1 MSDTLDQMSG
11 QADALKGQLEDLD
24 RLAEGVGTRMV
35 TAFAGA
41 ALQGRNLSDVLKGL
55 GLSLAR
61 MALSAAL
68 KPLGAMLGGLTGG
81 LMKNAAGNAF
91 SGGLMKNAAGNAFSG
106 GQVIPFADG
115 GIVNSPTLF
124 AMRGGTGLMGE
135 AGPEAIMPLAR
146 GADGKLGVKGGGGV
160 SVTVNI
166 STPDAQGFQRSQ
178 SQVSAMIARAVA
190 RGQRNL

>member
-1 MSDTLDQMSG
+1 MTDTLDQMRG
-11 QADALKGQLEDLD
+11 QADVLKGQLQDLD
-24 RLAEGVGTRMV
+24 RLAENVGSRMV

-55 GLSLAR
+55 ALSLAR

-68 KPLGAMLGGLTGG
+68 KPLGAALGGLTGG
-81 LMKNAAGNAF
+81 VLANATGNAF
-91 SGGLMKNAAGNAFSG
+91 SGGR
-106 GQVIPFADG
+106 VIPFADG

-124 AMRGGTGLMGE
+124 AMRGGAGLMGE

-146 GADGKLGVKGGGGV
+146 GADGKLGVRGGGGAN
-160 SVTVNI
+160 VTVNI
-166 STPDAQGFQRSQ
+166 STADAQSFQRSQ
-178 SQVSAMIARAVA
+178 SQVSAAIARAVA